1 MSAGIA
7 NAASIAAE
15 TQTPLVV
22 DVDGTLLA
30 TDLLHEAALQF
41 VAEHPLRALDI
52 FIWLARGKSNLKARL
67 ADHADPGIASVPLR
81 AEVMALIRAAQAERR
96 PVYLASAS
104 DRRYVSALAERIGG
118 IAGTFGTDERVNLS
132 GKAKADRLVATFGIG
147 GYDYVGDM
155 PADFPVW
162 DSARKQLVVARST
175 RFADRAITAF
185 PDAAIVARPKAAFR
199 DYFRALRPHQWAKN
213 ILLFLPMIAGHRFDL
228 RTIVLTALGFGC
240 FSLAA
245 SSAYV
250 LNDLLDLRADRD
262 HPRKVKR
269 PFASGRIP
277 VSHGVVLSAF
287 ALAAAFGLASFLP
300 IKFVE
305 VLAIYVAL
313 TLSYSLFLKRKPLID
328 VVTLSGLYTIRVY
341 GGLAAVNVQQTQ
353 WLLMF
358 SLFFFLSLA
367 IVKRCSELVV
377 RGKMGKSTVMGR
389 GYRGEDLNVLLALGA
404 AAGYGAVFVVTLYLS
419 SPDVKILY
427 THPGRMWLICP
438 VLIYWISRVLMM
450 SNRGD
455 LDDDPV
461 IFALTDRISWAT
473 AACVGLI
480 LLVSI

>member
-7 NAASIAAE
+7 DTASIAAE
-15 TQTPLVV
+15 TRTPLVV

-30 TDLLHEAALQF
+30 TDLLQEAALQF
-41 VAEHPLRALDI
+41 VAAHPLRALDI
-52 FIWLARGKSNLKARL
+52 VVWLARGKSNLKARL
-67 ADHADPGIASVPLR
+67 ADHADPGIESVPLR
-81 AEVMALIRAAQAERR
+81 AEVVDLIRAAQAEHR
-96 PVYLASAS
+96 PVYLASAA

-118 IAGTFGTDERVNLS
+118 IAGTFGTDETVNLS
-132 GKAKADRLVATFGIG
+132 GKAKADRLVAAFGIG

-162 DSARKQLVVARST
+162 ASARKQLVVAHSA
-175 RFADRAITAF
+175 RFANRTIAAF
-185 PDAAIVARPKAAFR
+185 PDAAIVAYPTPTFR
-199 DYFRALRPHQWAKN
+199 DYVRALRPHQWAKN
-213 ILLFLPMIAGHRFDL
+213 ILLFLPMIAGHRFDP
-228 RTIVLTALGFGC
+228 RTVVLTALGFGC
-240 FSLAA
+240 FCLAA

-277 VSHGVVLSAF
+277 VSHGVVLSA
-287 ALAAAFGLASFLP
+287 LPLTAAFGLASFLP
-300 IKFVE
+300 IEFVG

-341 GGLAAVNVQQTQ
+341 GGLAAVNVEQTQ

-358 SLFFFLSLA
+358 SLFLFLSLA
-367 IVKRCSELVV
+367 LIKRCSELVV
-377 RGKMGKSTVMGR
+377 RGKTGKTTVTGR
-389 GYRGEDLNVLLALGA
+389 GYRGEDLHVLLALGA

-419 SPDVKILY
+419 SPEVKILY
-427 THPGRMWLICP
+427 THPSRMWLICP
-438 VLIYWISRVLMM
+438 VLIYWISRVLVM

-455 LDDDPV
+455 LHDDPV

-480 LLVSI
+480 LLVSV

>member
-1 MSAGIA
+1 MSADVA
-7 NAASIAAE
+7 DAASIAVE
-15 TQTPLVV
+15 PQTPLVV

-41 VAEHPLRALDI
+41 VAAQPLRALDI
-52 FIWLARGKSNLKARL
+52 VVWLARGKSNLKVRL
-67 ADHADPGIASVPLR
+67 ADHTDPGIESVPLR
-81 AEVMALIRAAQAERR
+81 AEVVDLIRAAQAERR

-104 DRRYVSALAERIGG
+104 DRRYVDAVAERIGG
-118 IAGTFGTDERVNLS
+118 IAGTFGTDETVNLS
-132 GKAKADRLVATFGIG
+132 GKAKADRLVAAFGIG

-155 PADFPVW
+155 KVDFPVW
-162 DSARKQLVVARST
+162 NSARKQLVVARSA
-175 RFADRAITAF
+175 RFADRAIEVF
-185 PDAAIVARPKAAFR
+185 PGAAIVARPKAAVR
-199 DYFRALRPHQWAKN
+199 DYVRALRPHQWAKN
-213 ILLFLPMIAGHRFDL
+213 VLLFLPMIAGHRFDP
-228 RTIVLTALGFGC
+228 RTLVLTAIGFGC
-240 FSLAA
+240 FCLAA

-262 HPRKVKR
+262 HPRKARR

-277 VSHGVVLSAF
+277 ISHGVVLSAL

-300 IKFVE
+300 VEFVE
-305 VLAIYVAL
+305 ILATYVAL
-313 TLSYSLFLKRKPLID
+313 TLSYSLFLKRNPLID

-341 GGLAAVNVQQTQ
+341 GGLAAVDVQQTQ

-367 IVKRCSELVV
+367 LVKRCSELVV
-377 RGKMGKSTVMGR
+377 RGNMGKTTVMGR
-389 GYRGEDLNVLLALGA
+389 GYRGEDLHVLLSLGA

-438 VLIYWISRVLMM
+438 VLIYWISRVLVM

-455 LDDDPV
+455 LHDDPV
-461 IFALTDRISWAT
+461 VFALTDRISWAT
-473 AACVGLI
+473 VACVGLI
-480 LLVSI
+480 LLVSL